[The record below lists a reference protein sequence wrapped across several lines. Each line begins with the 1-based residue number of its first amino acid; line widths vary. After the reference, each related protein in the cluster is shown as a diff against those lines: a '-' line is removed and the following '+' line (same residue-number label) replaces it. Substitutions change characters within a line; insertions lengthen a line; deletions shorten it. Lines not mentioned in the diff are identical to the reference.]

1 MADISPSPVPSG
13 SDDAA
18 PPPRGRQRVLDHAAR
33 LGIDVEVVDRP
44 DASSLEEAAA
54 GLGIEA
60 SHLVKSLVVKRHDGA
75 LLIALVPG
83 DRQISWSKPR
93 ALVGVNKL
101 SMPAPEVA
109 LEATG
114 YERGTIT
121 PLGADGDLPVYA
133 DERIAGRR
141 IGMGAGE
148 HGVSALVDA
157 DALVAALG
165 ATVGDITDE
174 LTIRRL

>member
-1 MADISPSPVPSG
+1 MADSSPSPVPSA
-13 SDDAA
+13 SDAA
-18 PPPRGRQRVLDHAAR
+18 APRGRDRVLAHAAR

-54 GLGIEA
+54 GLGIA
-60 SHLVKSLVVKRHDGA
+60 PSHLVKSLVVKRHDGA

-83 DRQISWSKPR
+83 DRQISWAKLR
-93 ALVGVNKL
+93 GIVGVNKL
-101 SMPAPEVA
+101 SMPAAEVA
-109 LEATG
+109 LAATG

-133 DERIAGRR
+133 DERIVGRR
-141 IGMGAGE
+141 IGMGGGE

-157 DALVAALG
+157 DALTGALG

-174 LTIRRL
+174 LTIRRP

>member
-1 MADISPSPVPSG
+1 MADSSPAPVPPAS
-13 SDDAA
+13 DAA
-18 PPPRGRQRVLDHAAR
+18 APRGRERVLAHAAR

-44 DASSLEEAAA
+44 DAGSLEEAAR
-54 GLGIEA
+54 GLGIA
-60 SHLVKSLVVKRHDGA
+60 PSHLVKSLVVKRHDGG

-83 DRQISWSKPR
+83 DRQISWAKLR

-101 SMPAPEVA
+101 SMPSPEVA

-121 PLGADGDLPVYA
+121 PLGADGELPVYA
-133 DERIAGRR
+133 DERTAGRR
-141 IGMGAGE
+141 IGMGGGE

-174 LTIRRL
+174 LSIRRP

>member
-1 MADISPSPVPSG
+1 MADSSPAPVPPAS
-13 SDDAA
+13 DAA
-18 PPPRGRQRVLDHAAR
+18 APRGRERVLAHAAR

-44 DASSLEEAAA
+44 DAGSLEEAAR
-54 GLGIEA
+54 GLGIA
-60 SHLVKSLVVKRHDGA
+60 PSHLVKSLVVKRHDGG

-83 DRQISWSKPR
+83 DRQISWAKLR

-101 SMPAPEVA
+101 SMPSPEVA

-114 YERGTIT
+114 YARGTIT
-121 PLGADGDLPVYA
+121 PLGADGELPVYA
-133 DERIAGRR
+133 DARIAGRR
-141 IGMGAGE
+141 IGMGGGE

-157 DALVAALG
+157 DALVAVLG

-174 LTIRRL
+174 LTIRRP

>member
-1 MADISPSPVPSG
+1 MADSSPSPVPSA
-13 SDDAA
+13 SDAA
-18 PPPRGRQRVLDHAAR
+18 PRGRDRVLAHAAR
-33 LGIDVEVVDRP
+33 LGIDIEVVDRP

-54 GLGIEA
+54 GLGIPP

-83 DRQISWSKPR
+83 DRQISWAKLR
-93 ALVGVNKL
+93 GIVGVNKL
-101 SMPAPEVA
+101 SMPAAEVA
-109 LEATG
+109 LAATG

-133 DERIAGRR
+133 DERIVGRR
-141 IGMGAGE
+141 IGMGGGE

-157 DALVAALG
+157 DALIGALG

-174 LTIRRL
+174 LTIRRP

>member
-1 MADISPSPVPSG
+1 MPDSSPAPVPPAS
-13 SDDAA
+13 DAA
-18 PPPRGRQRVLDHAAR
+18 APRGRERVLAHAAR

-44 DASSLEEAAA
+44 DAGSLEEAAR
-54 GLGIEA
+54 GLGIA
-60 SHLVKSLVVKRHDGA
+60 PSHLVKSLVVKRHDGG

-83 DRQISWSKPR
+83 DRQISWAKLR

-101 SMPAPEVA
+101 SMPSPEVA

-121 PLGADGDLPVYA
+121 PLGADGELPVYA
-133 DERIAGRR
+133 DERTAGRR
-141 IGMGAGE
+141 IGMGGGE

-174 LTIRRL
+174 LSIRRP